1 MLILGLVWVAS
12 WFGGVSSLGGK
23 LLEAPRYL
31 SIALSSDPS
40 SSVTAALHSFP
51 SSVKAV
57 LGSVSDSARFNFTA
71 SAEKSQ
77 NSNLANFHL
86 NHTSSQA
93 VTVPENWLGTVEDL
107 LMNAAFEPSS
117 SDAAV
122 PAESRSTIDDGVLDP
137 ILTEASDYSMNEWLE
152 AAERLLLGF
161 PDAASD
167 TETNFSSVSVIEIG
181 EDRTS
186 LSLESK
192 RIQDRGFLK
201 CATSPNSP
209 SEHTAKRGFQIWV
222 QGCPVA
228 EVPER
233 HRAETIA
240 ETFKPLVETPNLDPS
255 TLQPD
260 ILNGKAVGKFG
271 DRVLFTVDQDLAD
284 YLGRPAELVA
294 IDWINNL
301 RIALGHPPLPLADAQ
316 VQMHQLQATGNS
328 IEGKASWYGPYFH
341 GRETATG
348 EIFNQ
353 NDLTAAHRSLPFGTY
368 LKVTNLLNGKSVV
381 VRVNDRGPY
390 FDENERVIDLSNR
403 AALCI
408 SSEDHGVVP
417 IEAVILQPGATAH
430 TNPQAEGTKVSLATG
445 TKVTGY

>member
-31 SIALSSDPS
+31 SIVLSSHPS
-40 SSVTAALHSFP
+40 PNITTALHSFP

-86 NHTSSQA
+86 RNTSSQSF
-93 VTVPENWLGTVEDL
+93 TTPENWLETVEDL

-117 SDAAV
+117 DSAV
-122 PAESRSTIDDGVLDP
+122 PAELRSVSDDAALDP

-152 AAERLLLGF
+152 AAERLLLGI
-161 PDAASD
+161 PDATPESQ
-167 TETNFSSVSVIEIG
+167 TNFSSVSVTEIG
-181 EDRTS
+181 EDAVS
-186 LSLESK
+186 LHPESK

-209 SEHTAKRGFQIWV
+209 SEHTATRGFQIWV

-233 HRAETIA
+233 RMANTIA
-240 ETFKPLVETPNLDPS
+240 ETFKPLVETSNLDAS
-255 TLQPD
+255 TLQPG

-271 DRVLFTVDQDLAD
+271 DRVLFTVDQTLAD

-430 TNPQAEGTKVSLATG
+430 TTPQPEGTKVSLATG